1 MQTIGVIG
9 AGAWGTALAQM
20 LSAGGRDVLLWAREP
35 EVVESINTRHENTLY
50 LPSAVLDE
58 NLKATESL
66 HEAAQ
71 RDVLLLVTPAQHVR
85 ATLKSIRSELSEGKT
100 LVICA
105 KGIELESGLL
115 LSQVCEEVVPDANLA
130 VLTGPTFA
138 SEIAKGLPGAVTIGV
153 KDKDVGAELQDLL
166 GVKGF
171 RPYVTDDMIG
181 VQLGGAI
188 KNVIAIACGV
198 VYGRQLGESARAAL
212 LTRGVAEIARLG
224 VAMGAKKDT
233 LLGMCGIGDL
243 MLTASSMQSRNF
255 SLGAALGEGQSME
268 SILSQRNAV
277 TEGVHTAQSTLAL
290 AEKYAVDMP
299 ITSAVYKCLH
309 EGMAVD
315 DAIEQMLNRPFKYD
329 MAGKETRKKEI

>member
-9 AGAWGTALAQM
+9 AGAWGTALAQL
-20 LSAGGRDVLLWAREP
+20 LSHGGRDVLIWAREP
-35 EVVESINTRHENTLY
+35 AVVESINNDHENTAY
-50 LPSAVLDE
+50 LPGIELDQA
-58 NLKATESL
+58 LKATESIS
-66 HEAAQ
+66 EVAK

-85 ATLKSIRSELSEGKT
+85 ATLKSIRSELSEAKT

-105 KGIELESGLL
+105 KGIELDSGLL
-115 LSQVCEEVVPDANLA
+115 LSEVCEEIVPEAAIA

-138 SEIAKGLPGAVTIGV
+138 SEIAMGLPAAATIGV

-171 RPYVTDDMIG
+171 RPYVTEDIVG
-181 VQLGGAI
+181 VQLGGAV

-224 VAMGAKKDT
+224 VAMGAKKET

-243 MLTASSMQSRNF
+243 MLTGSSMQSRNF
-255 SLGAALGEGQSME
+255 SLGAELGEGKSLE
-268 SILSQRNAV
+268 HILKQRSAV
-277 TEGVHTAQSTLAL
+277 TEGIHTARATLAL
-290 AEKYAVDMP
+290 AKNMP
-299 ITSAVYKCLH
+299 SICPSPKRSINACMRVL
-309 EGMAVD
+309 A
-315 DAIEQMLNRPFKYD
+315 
-329 MAGKETRKKEI
+329 